1 MLNYEEEARLITL
14 ALNGHWHGNYGVAC
28 CPAHKDTS
36 PSLALSNGNDGR
48 LLVHC
53 HAGCSFTDIMD
64 ALRQK
69 GIIEAKTFNDIRHQN
84 LTQTTIKNDF
94 NNAASAQK
102 ASAARKLWQETV
114 PIKDTLAEHYLRG
127 RSINCSLPQSLRFHN
142 HCRHPNGDYFPA
154 MIALVEGGCGFA
166 VHRTYLTN
174 AGNKV
179 TITPAKAMLGRVAGG
194 AVYLTN
200 NAGNDRFII
209 CEGIE
214 TGLSLN
220 CGMLSKPANI
230 WAALSTSGMKAINL
244 PSRAGELIIAFDSD
258 KAGLEA
264 GKALIDKAKGI
275 GWEIKTAT
283 PPQGQDFNDVLQ
295 SMAQPNNKGGEA

>member
-1 MLNYEEEARLITL
+1 MLNFEEKAKMITL
-14 ALNGHWHGNYGVAC
+14 SLNGHWHGSYGVAC
-28 CPAHKDTS
+28 CPAHEDSS

-48 LLVHC
+48 LLLHC

-69 GIIEAKTFNDIRHQN
+69 GIIERKPDNFGRPQN
-84 LTQTTIKNDF
+84 LTKPDIGGGF
-94 NNAASAQK
+94 NHDALSKRK
-102 ASAARKLWQETV
+102 AEAARKLWGQSL
-114 PIKDTLAEHYLRG
+114 PIKDTIAERYLRG
-127 RSINCSLPQSLRFHN
+127 RSINCALPHSLRFHGN
-142 HCRHPNGDYFPA
+142 CRHPNGQYYPA
-154 MIALVEGGCGFA
+154 MIALVTGAGGFA

-174 AGNKV
+174 TGDKAAIAPV
-179 TITPAKAMLGRVAGG
+179 KAMLGWVAGG
-194 AVYLTN
+194 SVHLTN
-200 NAGNDRFII
+200 IASNRLII

-244 PSRAGELIIAFDSD
+244 PDQAGELIVAFDGD

-264 GKALIDKAKGI
+264 GKALIDKARGV
-275 GWEIKTAT
+275 GWTIKTAT
-283 PPQGQDFNDVLQ
+283 PPQGQDFNDVLR
-295 SMAQPNNKGGEA
+295 ALVAANKGGEA